1 MATQQA
7 QIEVLLA
14 QNRSLESKLAKAS
27 QSVHNS
33 TQQPQPPAAAKRKA
47 TTSTETLQ
55 SEEDMTAR
63 IIEMVNASVAEALR
77 TTVQTTVVNAVRAA
91 VTEAFATVDSRLTN
105 IRDTVLKHGSHRKQ
119 HRSRIRSTQNCHRHQ
134 FCSNQA
140 KHGQSTSYHTQP
152 SDLSLFHPAQRTHDG
167 LK

>member
-77 TTVQTTVVNAVRAA
+77 TTVQTTVVQRRSCRRNR
-91 VTEAFATVDSRLTN
+91 SLRNRRLTPN
-105 IRDTVLKHGSHRKQ
+105 EHRDTVLKHGSHRKQ